1 MFLRLPA
8 IRRPEMAAEDL
19 VAREQAA
26 LANQKIDSHEDRCS
40 ERWRE
45 ARDEMK
51 DLRQRIF
58 ETRLAME
65 QGHRRLT
72 GWIIGGQGSVIMLLA
87 GVLLTKSFY
96 HFLLAHSPQP
106 QQRSDHFPRFTQCL
120 SRRPPP
126 RRHP

>member
-1 MFLRLPA
+1 MTA
-8 IRRPEMAAEDL
+8 DAAEDL

-26 LANQKIDSHEDRCS
+26 SAHQKIDGHEDRCS

-58 ETRLAME
+58 ETRIAME

-72 GWIIGGQGSVIMLLA
+72 GWIICGQGSVILLLA
-87 GVLLTKSFY
+87 GFLLTKSI
-96 HFLLAHSPQP
+96 
-106 QQRSDHFPRFTQCL
+106 
-120 SRRPPP
+120 
-126 RRHP
+126 

>member
-1 MFLRLPA
+1 MFPRLPA
-8 IRRPEMAAEDL
+8 IRRREAAEDG

-26 LANQKIDSHEDRCS
+26 LANQKIDAHEDRCS

-51 DLRQRIF
+51 DLRQRVF

-72 GWIIGGQGSVIMLLA
+72 GWIIGGQGSVILLLA
-87 GVLLTKSFY
+87 GVLLAR
-96 HFLLAHSPQP
+96 LA
-106 QQRSDHFPRFTQCL
+106 
-120 SRRPPP
+120 
-126 RRHP
+126 